1 MRRYKVPLKNYS
13 DTQRLIPDPIYGSG
27 KDGNYTASSSF
38 SLSRD
43 MYWNNLNIN
52 SGVHIDTNGYK
63 VFIRNN
69 LKILGSYSQDPA
81 TSIGL
86 INGASNVGTLFSGS
100 TASAT
105 NSLGGDSASYS
116 ATIVD
121 SLFGSASYFFRPELA
136 VDGYILNASQQTALA
151 LSGGAGDGTNPG
163 GGVVVVSAR
172 RVSGRGTIYAS
183 GFGDNGAY
191 YDTYTS
197 SYPPGGTSNATGG
210 GVIIYCS
217 SKALPAGINLNV
229 SGYEDG
235 SILQFVV

>member
-1 MRRYKVPLKNYS
+1 MPIKNYS
-13 DTQRLIPDPIYGSG
+13 DTDKNFPDPIYGSG
-27 KDGNYTASSSF
+27 KDGNYTASSNF

-43 MYWNNLNIN
+43 MYWSNLIIN

-63 VFIRNN
+63 VFVRNN
-69 LKILGSYSQDPA
+69 LKLLGLSEQDPT

-116 ATIVD
+116 SVTVA
-121 SLFGSASYFFRPELA
+121 SLFGSASYFFRPEFA

-151 LSGGAGDGTNPG
+151 LSGGSGDGVNPG
-163 GGVVVVSAR
+163 GGVVVLSAR
-172 RVSGRGTIYAS
+172 RVSGNGTIYAS
-183 GFGDNGAY
+183 GYGDDGFY
-191 YDTYTS
+191 SDTYTS
-197 SYPPGGTSNATGG
+197 SYLPGGTSDITGG

-217 SKALPAGINLNV
+217 SKSLPSGIKLNV
-229 SGYEDG
+229 SGYTEG
-235 SILQFVV
+235 SALQFVV